1 MQKRETTKLIL
12 LFCRL
17 PTMAYPTPSTLPQMK
32 SFKSS
37 DRAEGKVSPDIQL
50 LKDSMLSSRTS
61 MTHTTETRKTE
72 TEI

>member
-1 MQKRETTKLIL
+1 
-12 LFCRL
+12 
-17 PTMAYPTPSTLPQMK
+17 MAYPTPSTLPQMK

-50 LKDSMLSSRTS
+50 LKGSMLSSRTS